1 MIRTTILSIALLVG
15 LSPALAA
22 EQQEAAP
29 AGIYKTD
36 PSHSSLVWSFHH
48 SGLSNYTARFIKV
61 DARLDKLKT
70 DLKLTSAQQGAWQ
83 RYASFVREQAK
94 QHREQFDKMREQTP
108 PAHAPERLE
117 RMSEHMQLRM
127 KSLEAMKEE
136 TRRFYD
142 GLSESQKAT
151 FDPAMPQPR
160 QGKLG

>member
-1 MIRTTILSIALLVG
+1 MLHTPLRRGLLALGLVVG
-15 LSPALAA
+15 LASASVWAMPPGGDCGPGMRMGHHAMMDPA
-22 EQQEAAP
+22 
-29 AGIYKTD
+29 
-36 PSHSSLVWSFHH
+36 
-48 SGLSNYTARFIKV
+48 KV

-83 RYASFVREQAK
+83 RYAGFVREQAK
-94 QHREQFDKMREQTP
+94 QRREQFDKMHEQTP

-151 FDPAMPQPR
+151 FDQAMPQPR
-160 QGKLG
+160 QGKRG